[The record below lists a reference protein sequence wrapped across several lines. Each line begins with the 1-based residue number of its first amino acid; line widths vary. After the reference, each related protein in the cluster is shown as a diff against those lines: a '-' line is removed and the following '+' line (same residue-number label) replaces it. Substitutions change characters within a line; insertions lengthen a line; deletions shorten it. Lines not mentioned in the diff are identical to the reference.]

1 MTAQV
6 LCGFI
11 PGQVSNSD
19 FSAMSVPSGNC
30 VPFPGC
36 FKLGEHVLVWLA
48 MPLYACVCAVLV
60 VGRRAVYR
68 GHLHL
73 WFALCFGQ
81 LANGL

>member
-11 PGQVSNSD
+11 PGQVSNSG

-48 MPLYACVCAVLV
+48 MLV
-60 VGRRAVYR
+60 VGLHAVYR

-81 LANGL
+81 LVYMRHLWANGL

>member
-11 PGQVSNSD
+11 PGRLVIQT
-19 FSAMSVPSGNC
+19 SVPSGNC

-48 MPLYACVCAVLV
+48 MLV

-81 LANGL
+81 LVYMRRLWANGL